1 MKGLSTF
8 LVPVFVSAL
17 LASCTMMPS
26 GRVTLMEGQRGKVG
40 LQTVTLLKVL
50 DNRCPP
56 GVQCVWAGDV
66 VAEVQVVKGRSTSNL
81 TLRFPHDKDSE
92 WQGLRIENVSL
103 TAPLKVTFTDAKP

>member
-1 MKGLSTF
+1 MKRLTTL
-8 LVPVFVSAL
+8 LVPVLASGL
-17 LASCTMMPS
+17 LASCTMLPS
-26 GRVTLMEGQRGKVG
+26 GRVTLMEGQRGKIG

-66 VAEVQVVKGRSTSNL
+66 VAEVRVVKGRNTSDL
-81 TLRFPHDKDSE
+81 TLRFPHDRDSE